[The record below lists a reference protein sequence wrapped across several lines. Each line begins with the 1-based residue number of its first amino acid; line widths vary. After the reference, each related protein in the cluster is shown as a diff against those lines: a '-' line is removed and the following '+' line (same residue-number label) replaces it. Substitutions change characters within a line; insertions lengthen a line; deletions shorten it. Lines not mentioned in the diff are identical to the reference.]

1 MDNSAK
7 LDKWNA
13 VKKSVDKKKF
23 KQKIEIQRIYWV
35 SIGQNVGSEVYG
47 KGKDFARPVLVVK
60 VFFNDTFLGVPL
72 TSKAKNKT
80 GRLYYKFIDSKNRLQ
95 VALLGQIRIFD
106 IKRVANYISKVERAI
121 LKRQG
126 KKFKKR
132 LYKNTPAQRRGN
144 LPLRASRFLSL
155 LKDENEQI
163 LA

>member
-1 MDNSAK
+1 MAIIFHFDFVKRLKIDNSAK

-13 VKKSVDKKKF
+13 VKKSIDT
-23 KQKIEIQRIYWV
+23 QKIIKKAQNKRIFWV
-35 SIGQNVGSEVYG
+35 CIGQNVGSEVYG

-106 IKRVANYISKVERAI
+106 IKRVANYISKIEKGDFEKIRVKIQKEI
-121 LKRQG
+121 V
-126 KKFKKR
+126 
-132 LYKNTPAQRRGN
+132 
-144 LPLRASRFLSL
+144 
-155 LKDENEQI
+155 
-163 LA
+163 

>member
-35 SIGQNVGSEVYG
+35 SVGQNIGSEVYG

-106 IKRVANYISKVERAI
+106 IKRVANYISKVEKSDFEKIRAKI
-121 LKRQG
+121 QK
-126 KKFKKR
+126 
-132 LYKNTPAQRRGN
+132 
-144 LPLRASRFLSL
+144 
-155 LKDENEQI
+155 EI
-163 LA
+163 V

>member
-1 MDNSAK
+1 MDNQTK
-7 LDKWNA
+7 LDRWNV
-13 VKKSVDKKKF
+13 VKKHIDSSTTRQRV
-23 KQKIEIQRIYWV
+23 EIQRIYWV

-106 IKRVANYISKVERAI
+106 IKRVANYISKVEKSDFEKIRVKI
-121 LKRQG
+121 QK
-126 KKFKKR
+126 
-132 LYKNTPAQRRGN
+132 
-144 LPLRASRFLSL
+144 
-155 LKDENEQI
+155 EI
-163 LA
+163 V